1 MSNSIK
7 PHGGKLV
14 NRITKSDPSGLFSI
28 QISEDLANDVE
39 NIADGTLGDVAII
52 TSVAGAVR
60 ANHVHKDD
68 WHLSYMVQGSMNY
81 FWKDEVGQEKVV
93 EVRSG
98 QMVYSPPGTPHKMLF
113 LEASSFIAIAAKN
126 RSSKDYES
134 DTTRLPED
142 YFSI

>member
-1 MSNSIK
+1 MRIPKELSELFQEKHFANYPFVEVPQSFSDERGSIK
-7 PHGGKLV
+7 
-14 NRITKSDPSGLFSI
+14 
-28 QISEDLANDVE
+28 
-39 NIADGTLGDVAII
+39 NIADGVLGDVAVI

-134 DTTRLPED
+134 DTTRLSED
-142 YFSI
+142 YFSSQ

>member
-1 MSNSIK
+1 MRIPKELSELFQEKHFANYPFVEVPQSFSDERGSI
-7 PHGGKLV
+7 
-14 NRITKSDPSGLFSI
+14 
-28 QISEDLANDVE
+28 E

-52 TSVAGAVR
+52 SSVAGAIR

-68 WHLSYMVQGSMNY
+68 WHLSYMVQGSMKY
-81 FWKDEVGQEKVV
+81 FWKDEDGKEKIV
-93 EVRSG
+93 EVKSG
-98 QMVYSPPGTPHKMLF
+98 QMVYSPPGTPHKMVF

-142 YFSI
+142 YFSSQ